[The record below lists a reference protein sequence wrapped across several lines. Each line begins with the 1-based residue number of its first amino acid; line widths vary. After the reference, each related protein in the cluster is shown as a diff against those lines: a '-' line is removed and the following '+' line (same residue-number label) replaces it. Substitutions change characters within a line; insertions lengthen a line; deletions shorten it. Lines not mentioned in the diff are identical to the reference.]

1 MTIASATKLVILLL
15 LFKPI
20 SALANDIYL
29 NQVGNDLTMTIVQD
43 GENNVISSLNGNTSK
58 AAISSHNATISYT
71 QTGNNN
77 DIGLYTS
84 GTNTSQTLAQ
94 TGNTNYATV
103 DCHGQY
109 CTANIT
115 QNGNNNVAFAEGG
128 NGGDNN
134 QTFSI
139 TQDGDYNGAAVEANG
154 DDNTFVFDQ
163 DGDYNSIGGIT
174 GAPITG
180 DDNTLSITQDGDY
193 MTFEGHLVGSNN
205 SLTSFQGGRADSSFI
220 RVSTVGNNNTGNL
233 RQGKKMD
240 GTVDNNDS
248 GNFEQYVTVN
258 GDGNTVNTSQVNS
271 GGTSSDHHMA
281 HSITGDSNTLS
292 HLQYADKKKQGFI
305 EITGDDNSVTLEQRN
320 SSNHFAD
327 IVLTGDDHTV
337 FGSQRGGANAH
348 NFSVDL
354 TNSGGAYT
362 VSTTQNSSTAQTYSL
377 TGSCVTVGGC
387 AVTVVQY

>member
-1 MTIASATKLVILLL
+1 MKITGTHLGVLVIVLY
-15 LFKPI
+15 FTAQ
-20 SALANDIYL
+20 SCMANDIYIHQAGD
-29 NQVGNDLTMTIVQD
+29 NIDLTIVQD
-43 GENNVISSLNGNTSK
+43 GDNNKITGSGGRALVSGNNTS
-58 AAISSHNATISYT
+58 TTFT
-71 QTGNNN
+71 QTGDNNQVWSYMSADN
-77 DIGLYTS
+77 GQ
-84 GTNTSQTLAQ
+84 QTVTQ
-94 TGNTNYATV
+94 TGNTNYATS
-103 DCHGQY
+103 DCHGNN
-109 CTANIT
+109 CSTTIT
-115 QNGNNNVAFAEGG
+115 QYGNNNLANLEFG
-128 NGGDNN
+128 NGGDYD
-134 QTFSI
+134 QTGTI
-139 TQDGDYNGAAVEANG
+139 TQDGDYNAAGIEANG
-154 DDNTFVFDQ
+154 DDNTFVIDQ
-163 DGDYNSIGGIT
+163 DGDNNAVGGIT

-180 DDNTLSITQDGDY
+180 DNNILSITQDGDY
-193 MTFEGHLVGSNN
+193 MTFEGHLTGSNN
-205 SLTSFQGGRADSSFI
+205 SLTSFQGGSADSSLI
-220 RVSTVGNNNTGNL
+220 RASTVGSNNTGNL

-281 HSITGDSNTLS
+281 HIITGDGNTLS

-305 EITGDDNSVTLEQRN
+305 EITGDDNTVTLEQRN

-337 FGSQRGGANAH
+337 TGVQRGGANAH

-377 TGSCVTVGGC
+377 TGSCTNANGC
-387 AVTVVQY
+387 GIVVNQY